1 MKKSY
6 IIALVIVALVVIY
19 VWSGYNRFVAANESV
34 DAQWQ
39 QIDVQ
44 YQRRLDLVP
53 NLIETVKGITKQE
66 QDVFLKLAEA
76 RSNYVNAKSVDD
88 KVRATSG
95 VESALINVLALAE
108 NYPQLRSAEAFT
120 TLMAQLEGTENRV
133 SVERGRFNE
142 MAKGLNTMIKTFPAN
157 ILARMFGFSERA
169 YFDAATGA
177 ENVPQ
182 VKF

>member
-19 VWSGYNRFVAANESV
+19 VWSGYNRFVTANEAV

-39 QIDVQ
+39 QVEVQ
-44 YQRRLDLVP
+44 YQRRLDLIP

-66 QDVFLKLAEA
+66 QDVFLKLADA
-76 RSNYVNAKSVDD
+76 RANYVNAKSVDD
-88 KVRATSG
+88 KVRAATR
-95 VESALINVLALAE
+95 VETAFAGIFALAE
-108 NYPQLRSAEAFT
+108 NYPQLRSSEAFT

-142 MAKGLNTMIKTFPAN
+142 IVKSINTMIKKFPAN
-157 ILARMFGFSERA
+157 ILARVFGFSERE

-182 VKF
+182 VNF

>member
-1 MKKSY
+1 MKKPY
-6 IIALVIVALVVIY
+6 IIALIIVVLVVIY
-19 VWSGYNRFVAANESV
+19 VWSGYNRFVTANEAV

-76 RSNYVNAKSVDD
+76 RANYVNAKSVDD

-142 MAKGLNTMIKTFPAN
+142 MAKGLNTMIKTFPSN

-169 YFDAATGA
+169 YFDAGAGA
-177 ENVPQ
+177 ENVPS